1 LANFD
6 GLLFILGNDIDTF
19 RGVCYFF
26 PKAYDPEKNASKTD
40 LIYGAGGKTVNAAN
54 IDEFG
59 YDPGIRRMRRV
70 FSQMEAVS
78 TKLIGDAG
86 ISPFDPRLRR
96 WREAARVLFE
106 RGWAAADR
114 RNLSLADDDAGILY
128 GFALKR
134 LMERDGVPEEK
145 LQVMG
150 SQDARTRE
158 ISGLVP

>member
-1 LANFD
+1 MIPKRMLQKQT
-6 GLLFILGNDIDTF
+6 LQ
-19 RGVCYFF
+19 RGG
-26 PKAYDPEKNASKTD
+26 E
-40 LIYGAGGKTVNAAN
+40 KTVNATN
-54 IDEFG
+54 VDEFG